1 MLIMKTRHHRKVKK
15 NHRKLK
21 VNQRVIWVNRY
32 IYLSCLLTFIHVEL
46 DTTGVIE
53 GDNDSPQSM
62 GDSNI
67 EV

>member
-1 MLIMKTRHHRKVKK
+1 M
-15 NHRKLK
+15 
-21 VNQRVIWVNRY
+21 NQRVTWVNRF
-32 IYLSCLLTFIHVEL
+32 IYLSCLLIFIHVEL

-62 GDSNI
+62 GDLNI